1 MAAPTY
7 SPDHGRLLGCLLG
20 GAIGGALGAPIEG
33 RSLDAIR
40 AEYGPDGLTEYAEGK
55 HGQGTITGETQL
67 MMRTA
72 RAVVQASVRARAKGI
87 GGAVVG
93 LLQAGYL
100 RWLAEP
106 EFTGVPPLPPLPPPG
121 TPPPPP
127 LPPPSGPLPSTGP
140 PPLPPSFTEARRSV
154 GRSTLDA
161 LRKAEA
167 RGKPGHPLGT
177 MDDPI
182 NDSKGSGGVV
192 RVAPC
197 GFGVSNAEAAF
208 ELGCRAAALTH
219 GHPSGYLPAGVHAA
233 TVWGLV
239 HGLEF
244 GEALALAREQLAGH
258 EHHQETSEALDAA
271 ARLASEGPATP
282 ERVETLGRGFTAP
295 EALAIAVYVMLRA
308 ADGVP
313 EGHWAPWKR
322 DTLSGRHALLRA
334 VNHSGDS
341 DSTGALAGNLLG
353 ARYGAAAFPGHWQ
366 VKLEIRREIIDLAAD
381 CALEFSPDP
390 PTEPDGYGTPSTGWL
405 MRYPDA

>member
-20 GAIGGALGAPIEG
+20 GAIGGALGAPVEG
-33 RSLDAIR
+33 LSLDAIR
-40 AEYGPDGLTEYAEGK
+40 AKYGPDGLTEYAEGK
-55 HGQGTITGETQL
+55 YGQGSITGETQL

-72 RAVVQASVRARAKGI
+72 QAVVQASVRARAKGI

-100 RWLAEP
+100 RWLAGP

-121 TPPPPP
+121 TPPPP
-127 LPPPSGPLPSTGP
+127 LPPPPAGAVP
-140 PPLPPSFTEARRSV
+140 PPPFAEARRSV

-161 LRKAEA
+161 LRKAGA

-177 MDDPI
+177 LDDPI

-197 GFGVSNAEAAF
+197 GFGVSQADAAF

-219 GHPSGYLPAGVHAA
+219 GNPGGYLPAGVHAA

-244 GEALALAREQLAGH
+244 DEALSLAREELVKH
-258 EHHQETSEALDAA
+258 EHHRETSEALDAA
-271 ARLASEGPATP
+271 ARLAAEGPATP

-295 EALAIAVYVMLRA
+295 EALAIAVYVMLRVD
-308 ADGVP
+308 DGFP
-313 EGHWAPWKR
+313 PDHWAPWKR
-322 DTLSGRHALLRA
+322 DPLSGRHALLLA

-366 VKLEIRREIIDLAAD
+366 VKLENRREIIDLAAD

-390 PTEPDGYGTPSTGWL
+390 PTEPDGYGTPSMDWL
-405 MRYPDA
+405 MRYPEA